1 MLKMAEKENLEDILR
16 FCDGD
21 LLGTRIGCYC
31 LAYGFSYD
39 FLNIWIDETEGE
51 IKTVIAKFYDIITI
65 KTSAELFDEIKDFLY
80 MIGFNTLEM
89 YRSVCEKSGFTP
101 EEVKKAYIF
110 DGISDNLGASS
121 LQEEHLRDVYELVSR
136 NIPGSFSNTKEAYL
150 SFLSDFSFKSRRNL
164 ARCKGVLVDSKP
176 VSSAIT
182 AAETPA
188 CALISAVASD
198 SDLRGKGLGKTT
210 VLTMVDELKNE
221 GKKVFVVALNESAQG
236 FYEKLG
242 FKYFDDIAII
252 RQN

>member
-1 MLKMAEKENLEDILR
+1 MLKLAEKENLEAILR

-39 FLNIWIDETEGE
+39 FLNIWIDESEGE
-51 IKTVIAKFYDIITI
+51 IQTVIAKFYDTITV
-65 KTSAELFDEIKDFLY
+65 KTSAESFDEIEDFVN

-89 YRSVCEKSGFTP
+89 YQSVREKSDFTTD
-101 EEVKKAYIF
+101 EIKKAYIF
-110 DGISDNLGASS
+110 DGISENLGASS

-150 SFLSDFSFKSRRNL
+150 SFLSDFTFKSRRNL
-164 ARCKGVLVDSKP
+164 ARCKGVLIDSKP
-176 VSSAIT
+176 VSSTIT
-182 AAETPA
+182 AAETPT
-188 CALISAVASD
+188 CALLSAVASA
-198 SDLRGKGLGKTT
+198 SNLRGNGLGKTT

-221 GKKVFVVALNESAQG
+221 GKKAFVVALNESAQG

-242 FKYFDDIAII
+242 FKYFNDIAII

>member
-1 MLKMAEKENLEDILR
+1 MLKLAEKENLEAIIR

-39 FLNIWIDETEGE
+39 FLNIWIDESEGE
-51 IKTVIAKFYDIITI
+51 IQTVIAKFYDTITV
-65 KTSAELFDEIKDFLY
+65 KTSAESFDEIEDFVN

-89 YRSVCEKSGFTP
+89 YQSVCEKSDFTTD
-101 EEVKKAYIF
+101 EIKKAYIF
-110 DGISDNLGASS
+110 DGISENLGASS

-150 SFLSDFSFKSRRNL
+150 SFLSDFTFKSRRNL
-164 ARCKGVLVDSKP
+164 ARCKGVLIDSKP
-176 VSSAIT
+176 VSSTIT
-182 AAETPA
+182 AAETPT
-188 CALISAVASD
+188 CALLSAVASA
-198 SDLRGKGLGKTT
+198 SNLRGNGLGKTT

-221 GKKVFVVALNESAQG
+221 GKKAFVVALNESAQG

-242 FKYFDDIAII
+242 FKYFNDIAII